1 MSTPEQIHNLKPTPT
16 DARHGG
22 QDPSFQSEP
31 ASTHL
36 RVIALEGGVVF
47 VGPLS
52 RARPFELPGDLE
64 AALAHASSVVMAGDD
79 CYVTP
84 GLFARD
90 DQGHVERNADHAAGA
105 RVAWCDVDG
114 WDDEREKTYERLLVT
129 LGGDAVFRL
138 QTSPGRYHVYVCLTE
153 VISPKD
159 VKVINQRLVAA
170 FDGDPAPMH
179 AAAWMRLA
187 GTVHQPKPKD
197 ADDPVRNVAT
207 PILFAEG
214 PGDGVVT
221 VEEFHRALDRLRL
234 RSPWVRA
241 GAQLP

>member
-84 GLFARD
+84 GLVFVPSKLAS
-90 DQGHVERNADHAAGA
+90 GA
-105 RVAWCDVDG
+105 PP
-114 WDDEREKTYERLLVT
+114 EPSRE
-129 LGGDAVFRL
+129 
-138 QTSPGRYHVYVCLTE
+138 
-153 VISPKD
+153 
-159 VKVINQRLVAA
+159 
-170 FDGDPAPMH
+170 PAHLP
-179 AAAWMRLA
+179 
-187 GTVHQPKPKD
+187 
-197 ADDPVRNVAT
+197 N
-207 PILFAEG
+207 
-214 PGDGVVT
+214 
-221 VEEFHRALDRLRL
+221 
-234 RSPWVRA
+234 RA
-241 GAQLP
+241 GSRRTSLFRWRGAALLSDDDLAAIRSACALRNDSSS